1 MAGSSTSEFRWKAP
15 PQPQPQPPTQQQQPN
30 ISDSDSDSG
39 SDSDNNHHNRHNDL
53 SNTIF
58 KAYLDCHSSSP
69 SPSSIDLSKIQSF
82 LSSSSSGAVSCLICL
97 ERIKRTDPTWSC
109 TSSCFDVFHLFC
121 IQGWARQC
129 LDVQAVLA
137 VTRPSS
143 TETEPVW
150 NCPKCRSTYLMS
162 KIPSRYL
169 CYCGKEEDPPA
180 DNPWILPHSCGEVC
194 ERPLSNDCGHC
205 CLLLCHPGPC
215 ASCPKLVKAK
225 CFCGGVEDVR
235 RCGHKL
241 FSCGEVCDS
250 VLDCE
255 VHKCREICHEGECPP
270 CRERAV
276 YRCCCGKVKEEKDC
290 CERVFRCEGSCENK
304 LNCGKHVC
312 ERGCHSGECGG
323 CPYQGKRSCPCGKK
337 FYQGLSCDV
346 AAPLCGGTCDKVLGC
361 GYHRCPER
369 CHRGACLET
378 CRIVVTKSC
387 RCGGTRKQVPCRQEL
402 VCERKCQRMR
412 DCGKHPCRRRCCDGE
427 CPPCSEVCGKK
438 LGCRNHKCQSPCHQG
453 RCAPCP
459 IMVSISCACG
469 QTHFEVPCGTENN
482 QKPPRCRKLCNI
494 APLCRHGQIQKPH
507 KCHFGACP
515 PCRLPCDE
523 DYPCGHKC
531 KLRCHGPRPPPNR
544 EFILKPT
551 KKMLNIHVESTP
563 GSPCPRCPELVWRP
577 CVGNHL
583 AAERMMVCSDKTQ
596 FACDN
601 LCGNPLPCGNHYC
614 SFTCHP
620 LEIRSSSLDKRSESC
635 EKCELRCQKE
645 RSPRCQ
651 HPCPRRCHPEDCP
664 PCKTLVKRSC
674 HCGAM
679 VHAFECIE
687 YNTLSEKDQSKARSC
702 RGPCHRKLPNCTHL
716 CPEICHPG
724 QCPSPD
730 KCGKK
735 VVVRCKCLTL
745 KKEWVCKDVQAAHR
759 ATGSDPK
766 EVHKN
771 QFGVGL
777 LPCDSSCK
785 SKQQMAESVLQQR
798 NVKEIEEKE
807 EPSGKNATKR
817 RKRRE
822 RGQDIKET
830 SRLQKLTA
838 ATKKVLMLVMLIAFL
853 VAVSYYG
860 YKGILWL
867 SDWMNEVEEQ
877 RQKSR
882 RYPRI

>member
-1 MAGSSTSEFRWKAP
+1 MAGPATSDFRWKPP
-15 PQPQPQPPTQQQQPN
+15 PQPQPQPPTRQQN

-39 SDSDNNHHNRHNDL
+39 SDSDNHHQHRHNDL
-53 SNTIF
+53 SNSIF
-58 KAYLDCHSSSP
+58 KAYLDCHTSSS

-82 LSSSSSGAVSCLICL
+82 LASSSSGAVSCLICL

-109 TSSCFDVFHLFC
+109 TSSCFAVFHLFC

-129 LDVQAVLA
+129 LDVQAALA
-137 VTRPSS
+137 VTRPSA
-143 TETEPVW
+143 ETEPVW
-150 NCPKCRSTYLMS
+150 NCPKCRSSYQKS

-194 ERPLSNDCGHC
+194 ERPLSNGCGHC

-241 FSCGEVCDS
+241 FSCGNVCES
-250 VLDCE
+250 LLDCDI
-255 VHKCREICHEGECPP
+255 HKCREICHDGECPP

-290 CERVFRCEGSCENK
+290 CERVFRCEASCENK

-312 ERGCHSGECGG
+312 ERGCHSGECGL

-346 AAPLCGGTCDKVLGC
+346 AAPLCGGTCDKLLGC

-369 CHRGACLET
+369 CHRGSCLET

-387 RCGGTRKQVPCRQEL
+387 RCGGTKKQVPCRQEL

-412 DCGKHPCRRRCCDGE
+412 DCGNHPCRRRCCDGE
-427 CPPCSEVCGKK
+427 CPPCAEVCGKR
-438 LGCRNHKCQSPCHQG
+438 LRCRNHKCQSPCHQG
-453 RCAPCP
+453 QCAPCP

-469 QTHFEVPCGTENN
+469 QTHFEVRIRICLLVSNLDAV
-482 QKPPRCRKLCNI
+482 KRV
-494 APLCRHGQIQKPH
+494 
-507 KCHFGACP
+507 
-515 PCRLPCDE
+515 
-523 DYPCGHKC
+523 
-531 KLRCHGPRPPPNR
+531 CHGPRPPPNR

-551 KKMLNIHVESTP
+551 KKMLNIHVEATP

-620 LEIRSSSLDKRSESC
+620 LEIRSSSMDKRSESC
-635 EKCELRCQKE
+635 EKCELRCQKLIMDPVSGRKLIFHTDDVQE

-651 HPCPRRCHPEDCP
+651 HPCPRRCHPEDCQ

-745 KKEWVCKDVQAAHR
+745 KKEWLCKDVQAAHR

-766 EVHKN
+766 DVKKN

-777 LPCDSSCK
+777 LPCDSICK
-785 SKQQMAESVLQQR
+785 SKLQMAESVLQQR

-807 EPSGKNATKR
+807 EQPSGKNATKR

-830 SRLQKLTA
+830 SRLQKLTV
-838 ATKKVLMLVMLIAFL
+838 ATKKVVMLVMLIATL

>member
-1 MAGSSTSEFRWKAP
+1 MAGSATNFRWKPP
-15 PQPQPQPPTQQQQPN
+15 PQPQPSQQQN

-39 SDSDNNHHNRHNDL
+39 SDSDNHHQQNRHNDL
-53 SNTIF
+53 SNSIF
-58 KAYLDCHSSSP
+58 KAYLDCHSSS
-69 SPSSIDLSKIQSF
+69 SPSSLDLSKIQSF
-82 LSSSSSGAVSCLICL
+82 LASSSSGAVSCLICL

-109 TSSCFDVFHLFC
+109 TSSCFAVFHLFC
-121 IQGWARQC
+121 IQNWARQC
-129 LDVQAVLA
+129 LDVHAALA
-137 VTRPSS
+137 VTRPS

-150 NCPKCRSTYLMS
+150 NCPKCRSSYLKS

-194 ERPLSNDCGHC
+194 ERGLSNNCGHR

-215 ASCPKLVKAK
+215 ASCPKLVKSK

-241 FSCGEVCDS
+241 FSCGDVCDK

-255 VHKCREICHEGECPP
+255 IHKCREICHDGECPP

-276 YRCCCGKVKEEKDC
+276 YRCCCGKVEEEKDC
-290 CERVFRCEGSCENK
+290 CERVFRCEGSCESK

-312 ERGCHSGECGG
+312 ERGCHGGECGL

-387 RCGGTRKQVPCRQEL
+387 RCGGTKKQVPCRQDV

-412 DCGKHPCRRRCCDGE
+412 DCGKHPCRRRCCDGQ
-427 CPPCSEVCGKK
+427 CPPCSEICGKK
-438 LGCRNHKCQSPCHQG
+438 LKCRNHKCQSPCHRGQ
-453 RCAPCP
+453 CAPCP

-469 QTHFEVPCGTENN
+469 QTHFEAFECLIPLTMQC
-482 QKPPRCRKLCNI
+482 RCYMWF
-494 APLCRHGQIQKPH
+494 RHGQIQKPH
-507 KCHFGACP
+507 KCHYGACP

-523 DYPCGHKC
+523 EYPCGHKC

-551 KKMLNIHVESTP
+551 KKMLNVHVESTP

-577 CVGNHL
+577 CVGHHL

-687 YNTLSEKDQSKARSC
+687 YNTLSEKEQSKARSC
-702 RGPCHRKLPNCTHL
+702 RGPCHRAN
-716 CPEICHPG
+716 
-724 QCPSPD
+724 S
-730 KCGKK
+730 
-735 VVVRCKCLTL
+735 
-745 KKEWVCKDVQAAHR
+745 
-759 ATGSDPK
+759 SDPK
-766 EVHKN
+766 DVVPKN

-777 LPCDSSCK
+777 LPCDSNCK
-785 SKQQMAESVLQQR
+785 TKQQMAESVLQQR

-830 SRLQKLTA
+830 SRLQKLSVA
-838 ATKKVLMLVMLIAFL
+838 AKKVVMLVMLIAVL

>member
-1 MAGSSTSEFRWKAP
+1 MAGSATTTEFRWKP
-15 PQPQPQPPTQQQQPN
+15 PPQPQPPTQQHQN

-39 SDSDNNHHNRHNDL
+39 SDSDNNHQQNRHNDL
-53 SNTIF
+53 SNSIF
-58 KAYLDCHSSSP
+58 KAYLDCHSSS
-69 SPSSIDLSKIQSF
+69 SPSSLDLSKIQSF
-82 LSSSSSGAVSCLICL
+82 LASSSSGAVSCLICL

-109 TSSCFDVFHLFC
+109 TSSCFAVFHLFC
-121 IQGWARQC
+121 IQNWARQC
-129 LDVQAVLA
+129 LDVHAALA
-137 VTRPSS
+137 VTRPS

-150 NCPKCRSTYLMS
+150 NCPKCRSSYLKS

-194 ERPLSNDCGHC
+194 ERGLSNNCGHR

-215 ASCPKLVKAK
+215 ASCPKLVKSK

-241 FSCGEVCDS
+241 FSCGEVCDK

-255 VHKCREICHEGECPP
+255 IHSCREICHDGECPP

-276 YRCCCGKVKEEKDC
+276 YRCCCGKVEEEEDC
-290 CERVFRCEGSCENK
+290 CERVFRCEGSCESK

-312 ERGCHSGECGG
+312 ERGCHGGECGL

-387 RCGGTRKQVPCRQEL
+387 RCGGTKKQVPCRQDV

-412 DCGKHPCRRRCCDGE
+412 DCGKHPCRRRCCDGQ
-427 CPPCSEVCGKK
+427 CPPCSEICGKK
-438 LGCRNHKCQSPCHQG
+438 LKCRNHKCQSPCHRG
-453 RCAPCP
+453 ECAPCP

-482 QKPPRCRKLCNI
+482 QRPPRCRKLCNI
-494 APLCRHGQIQKPH
+494 TPLCRHGQIQKPH
-507 KCHFGACP
+507 KCHYGACP

-523 DYPCGHKC
+523 EYPCGHKC

-551 KKMLNIHVESTP
+551 KKMLNVHVESTP

-577 CVGNHL
+577 CVGHHL

-620 LEIRSSSLDKRSESC
+620 LEIKSSSSDKRSESC

-645 RSPRCQ
+645 RSPKCQ

-687 YNTLSEKDQSKARSC
+687 YNTLSEQEQSKARSC

-724 QCPSPD
+724 QCPSPE

-745 KKEWVCKDVQAAHR
+745 KKEWLCKDVQAAHR

-766 EVHKN
+766 DVQKN
-771 QFGVGL
+771 HFGVGL
-777 LPCDSSCK
+777 LPCDSNCK

-830 SRLQKLTA
+830 SRLQKLTVA
-838 ATKKVLMLVMLIAFL
+838 AKKVVMVVMLIAVL

>member
-1 MAGSSTSEFRWKAP
+1 MAGSATNFRWKPP
-15 PQPQPQPPTQQQQPN
+15 PQPQPSQQQN

-39 SDSDNNHHNRHNDL
+39 SDSDSHHQQNRHNDL
-53 SNTIF
+53 SNSIF
-58 KAYLDCHSSSP
+58 KAYLDCHSSS
-69 SPSSIDLSKIQSF
+69 SPSSLDLSKIQSF
-82 LSSSSSGAVSCLICL
+82 LASSSSGAVSCLICL

-109 TSSCFDVFHLFC
+109 TSSCFAVFHLFC
-121 IQGWARQC
+121 IQNWARQC
-129 LDVQAVLA
+129 LD
-137 VTRPSS
+137 
-143 TETEPVW
+143 
-150 NCPKCRSTYLMS
+150 
-162 KIPSRYL
+162 
-169 CYCGKEEDPPA
+169 EEDPPA

-194 ERPLSNDCGHC
+194 ERGLSNNCGHR

-215 ASCPKLVKAK
+215 ASCPKLVKSK

-241 FSCGEVCDS
+241 FSCGDVCDK

-255 VHKCREICHEGECPP
+255 IHSCREICHDGECPP

-276 YRCCCGKVKEEKDC
+276 YRCCCGKVEEEKDC
-290 CERVFRCEGSCENK
+290 CERVFRCEGLCESK

-312 ERGCHSGECGG
+312 ERGCHGGECGL
-323 CPYQGKRSCPCGKK
+323 CPYRGKRSCPCGKK

-387 RCGGTRKQVPCRQEL
+387 RCGGTKKQVPCRQDV

-412 DCGKHPCRRRCCDGE
+412 DCGKHPCRRRCCDGQ
-427 CPPCSEVCGKK
+427 CPPCSEICGKK
-438 LGCRNHKCQSPCHQG
+438 LKCRNHKCQSPCHRGQ
-453 RCAPCP
+453 CAPCP

-494 APLCRHGQIQKPH
+494 TPLCRHGQIQKPH
-507 KCHFGACP
+507 KCHYGACP

-523 DYPCGHKC
+523 EYPCGHKC

-551 KKMLNIHVESTP
+551 KKMLNVHVESTP

-577 CVGNHL
+577 CVGHHL

-724 QCPSPD
+724 QCPSPE

-735 VVVRCKCLTL
+735 VLVRCKCLTL
-745 KKEWVCKDVQAAHR
+745 KKEWLCKDVQAAHR
-759 ATGSDPK
+759 ANSSDPK
-766 EVHKN
+766 DVVPKN

-777 LPCDSSCK
+777 LPCDSNCK
-785 SKQQMAESVLQQR
+785 TKQQMAESVLQQR
-798 NVKEIEEKE
+798 NVKEIEV
-807 EPSGKNATKR
+807 
-817 RKRRE
+817 
-822 RGQDIKET
+822 
-830 SRLQKLTA
+830 KL
-838 ATKKVLMLVMLIAFL
+838 K
-853 VAVSYYG
+853 
-860 YKGILWL
+860 
-867 SDWMNEVEEQ
+867 
-877 RQKSR
+877 
-882 RYPRI
+882 P